1 MKIRQNSLIDIL
13 LKLIWVAS
21 FILVFTEFSIAI
33 LGILLWGAN
42 IIVLYV
48 VTYII
53 DNYVH

>member
-13 LKLIWVAS
+13 LKLIWVVS
-21 FILVFTEFSIAI
+21 FILVFTEFSIAT
-33 LGILLWGAN
+33 LGILFWSAD
-42 IIVLYV
+42 IIVLCV

>member
-21 FILVFTEFSIAI
+21 FILVFTEFSITT

>member
-13 LKLIWVAS
+13 LKLIWVVS
-21 FILVFTEFSIAI
+21 FILVFTEFSITT
-33 LGILLWGAN
+33 LGILLWGTN

-48 VTYII
+48 TTYII